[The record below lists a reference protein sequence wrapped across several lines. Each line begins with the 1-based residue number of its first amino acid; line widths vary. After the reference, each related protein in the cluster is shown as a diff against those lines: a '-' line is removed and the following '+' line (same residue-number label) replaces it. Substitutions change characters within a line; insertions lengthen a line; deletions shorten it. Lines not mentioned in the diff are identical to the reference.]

1 MMNSK
6 METMDEKADFNERS
20 LRGPR
25 GKWIAKKNAEHPHK
39 VFTLVELLVI
49 IVLIAIIATIAIPF
63 YSGYSSNKNLRA
75 AAKHIQADF
84 LEMKERA
91 MAEGTMYRITFDAR
105 GNTYTIE
112 KGTET
117 GAPYTPIEVKT
128 LTSFGKDVGI
138 FSAVFGGGIPTI
150 TFGEKGIA
158 TTGKVV
164 LTNSRGSTATIA
176 ASVSGRTYVQVN
188 TQ

>member
-1 MMNSK
+1 MK
-6 METMDEKADFNERS
+6 RHILTERS
-20 LRGPR
+20 LQGSKGRR
-25 GKWIAKKNAEHPHK
+25 IAKKNDSHPRK
-39 VFTLVELLVI
+39 GFTLIELLI
-49 IVLIAIIATIAIPF
+49 TIAISIIIAAIAIPSYF
-63 YSGYSSNKNLRA
+63 GYSLNTNLKSA
-75 AAKHIQADF
+75 ARNIQADI
-84 LEMKERA
+84 LSLKERA
-91 MAEGTMYRITFDAR
+91 ISESTMYRITFDTS

-128 LTSFGKDVGI
+128 LTSFGGDVGI
-138 FSAVFGGGIPTI
+138 FNAVFGGGIPTI
-150 TFGEKGIA
+150 TFEGRGIA

-188 TQ
+188 NQ

>member
-1 MMNSK
+1 MNSR

-20 LRGPR
+20 LRRPR
-25 GKWIAKKNAEHPHK
+25 GKRIAKKNAEHPHK
-39 VFTLVELLVI
+39 VFPLVELLLI

-63 YSGYSSNKNLRA
+63 YSGYSANTNLKA
-75 AAKHIQADF
+75 AAKHIQADL

-105 GNTYTIE
+105 KNTYIIE

-117 GAPYTPIEVKT
+117 GDPYTPIEVKT
-128 LTSFGKDVGI
+128 LDSFGGGVGI
-138 FSAVFGGGIPTI
+138 FSAVFDKGVPTI

-158 TTGKVV
+158 TTGRVV
-164 LTNSRGSTATIA
+164 LTNSCGSTATIA

-188 TQ
+188 NQ

>member
-1 MMNSK
+1 MKGHIS
-6 METMDEKADFNERS
+6 TERS

-25 GKWIAKKNAEHPHK
+25 GRRIAKKNGKPSRK
-39 VFTLVELLVI
+39 GFTLVELSVTI
-49 IVLIAIIATIAIPF
+49 ALIAIVAAIAIPSF
-63 YSGYSSNKNLRA
+63 FGYSLNTNLKSA
-75 AAKHIQADF
+75 ARNIQADF

-91 MAEGTMYRITFDAR
+91 IAESTMYRITFDTS

-128 LTSFGKDVGI
+128 LTSFGGDVGI
-138 FSAVFGGGIPTI
+138 FNAVFGGGIPTI
-150 TFGEKGIA
+150 TFEGRGIA

-188 TQ
+188 NQ

>member
-1 MMNSK
+1 MNSR
-6 METMDEKADFNERS
+6 METMDEKAYSSERS

-25 GKWIAKKNAEHPHK
+25 GKRIAKKNVKHPHK
-39 VFTLVELLVI
+39 VFTLVELLLI

-63 YSGYSSNKNLRA
+63 YSGYSSNTNLKA
-75 AAKHIQADF
+75 AAKHIQADL

-105 GNTYTIE
+105 RNIYTIE
-112 KGTET
+112 RGTET
-117 GAPYTPIEVKT
+117 GAPYTAIEVKS
-128 LTSFGKDVGI
+128 LASFGEDVGI
-138 FSAVFGGGIPTI
+138 FSAVFDGGFPTI

-158 TTGKVV
+158 TTGRVV

-188 TQ
+188 KQ

>member
-1 MMNSK
+1 MRRHIYIERLLKGLIGRN
-6 METMDEKADFNERS
+6 TEKRRAGRWPK
-20 LRGPR
+20 G
-25 GKWIAKKNAEHPHK
+25 
-39 VFTLVELLVI
+39 FTLVELLV
-49 IVLIAIIATIAIPF
+49 TIALVAIVGAIAVPSYF
-63 YSGYSSNKNLRA
+63 GYSLNTNLKA
-75 AAKHIQADF
+75 AARNIQNDF
-84 LEMKERA
+84 LDLKERA
-91 MAEGTMYRITFDAR
+91 IAESTMYRITFDQS

-128 LTSFGKDVGI
+128 LSAFGGDVGI
-138 FSAVFGGGIPTI
+138 FNAVFGGGIPTI
-150 TFGEKGIA
+150 TFEGRGIA

-188 TQ
+188 NQ

>member
-1 MMNSK
+1 MK
-6 METMDEKADFNERS
+6 RHIFLERS
-20 LRGPR
+20 FQGLIGRMKAKNKDGHWQRG
-25 GKWIAKKNAEHPHK
+25 
-39 VFTLVELLVI
+39 FTLVEVLVAIILIVI
-49 IVLIAIIATIAIPF
+49 IGAIAIPS
-63 YSGYSSNKNLRA
+63 YLGYSLNTNLKA
-75 AAKHIQADF
+75 AARNIQADF
-84 LEMKERA
+84 LELKERA
-91 MAEGTMYRITFDAR
+91 IAESTAYRITFDQS

-128 LTSFGKDVGI
+128 LSAFGGDVGI
-138 FSAVFGGGIPTI
+138 FNAVFGGGIPTI
-150 TFGEKGIA
+150 TFEGRGIT

-188 TQ
+188 NQ